1 MMLIQEIIMDKEK
14 LHIQNLDPLT
24 VKNQMEVGQTIS
36 KINTLLEISE
46 QLKDWEGV
54 QRLEIYLRIEEKLLY
69 LIEKL

>member
-1 MMLIQEIIMDKEK
+1 MDKEK

-54 QRLEIYLRIEEKLLY
+54 HRLEIYLRIEEKLLN

>member
-1 MMLIQEIIMDKEK
+1 MEKEK

-24 VKNQMEVGQTIS
+24 VKKQMEVGQTIS

>member
-1 MMLIQEIIMDKEK
+1 MDKEK
-14 LHIQNLDPLT
+14 LHIQNLDPST
-24 VKNQMEVGQTIS
+24 VKKQMEVGQTIS

>member
-1 MMLIQEIIMDKEK
+1 MDKEK

-24 VKNQMEVGQTIS
+24 VKKQMEVGQTIS

-46 QLKDWEGV
+46 QLNDWEGV

>member
-1 MMLIQEIIMDKEK
+1 MDKEK

-46 QLKDWEGV
+46 QLIDWEGV

>member
-1 MMLIQEIIMDKEK
+1 MDKEK

-24 VKNQMEVGQTIS
+24 VKKQMQVGQTIS

>member
-1 MMLIQEIIMDKEK
+1 MDKEK

-69 LIEKL
+69 LIDKL

>member
-1 MMLIQEIIMDKEK
+1 MDKEK

-24 VKNQMEVGQTIS
+24 VKKQMEVGQTIS
-36 KINTLLEISE
+36 KINTLLEISA

>member
-1 MMLIQEIIMDKEK
+1 MDKEK
-14 LHIQNLDPLT
+14 LHIQNLAPLT
-24 VKNQMEVGQTIS
+24 VKKQMEVGQTIS

>member
-1 MMLIQEIIMDKEK
+1 MDKEK

>member
-1 MMLIQEIIMDKEK
+1 
-14 LHIQNLDPLT
+14 
-24 VKNQMEVGQTIS
+24 MEVGQTIS

>member
-1 MMLIQEIIMDKEK
+1 MDKEK

-46 QLKDWEGV
+46 QLKD
-54 QRLEIYLRIEEKLLY
+54 
-69 LIEKL
+69 

>member
-1 MMLIQEIIMDKEK
+1 MDKEK

-24 VKNQMEVGQTIS
+24 VKKQMEVGQTIS

-54 QRLEIYLRIEEKLLY
+54 QRLEIYLRIEEK
-69 LIEKL
+69 

>member
-1 MMLIQEIIMDKEK
+1 MDKEK

-24 VKNQMEVGQTIS
+24 VKKQMEVGQTIS

-46 QLKDWEGV
+46 QLKDWECV

>member
-1 MMLIQEIIMDKEK
+1 MDKEK

-24 VKNQMEVGQTIS
+24 VKKQMEVGQTIS